1 MEGLGLLA
9 VLIVILV
16 ALPAFLYNMLV
27 TRKNQADNA
36 AASIDVYLKQRFDL
50 IPNLVSAVQ
59 AYMKHERETL
69 TQLTE
74 LRARA
79 MAPNV
84 SDTDKVAMDAQMTR
98 MLGGL
103 RVAAENYPELKASQ
117 NFIHLQGSMNEVEEK
132 VAAARRNFNGSV
144 TSYNNALQMFPANLL
159 AGVMGFKARPLFEIP
174 EAERQNPNVK
184 QLFAN

>member
-1 MEGLGLLA
+1 MEVGIVL
-9 VLIVILV
+9 LIVVV

-27 TRKNQADNA
+27 SRRNQADNA

-69 TQLTE
+69 VQLTE
-74 LRARA
+74 MRARA
-79 MAPNV
+79 MAGGQ
-84 SDTDKVAMDAQMTR
+84 SDSDKVAMDAQMTR
-98 MLGGL
+98 MLGGI
-103 RVAAENYPELKASQ
+103 RVAMENYPELKASQ
-117 NFIHLQGSMNEVEEK
+117 NFVHLQGSMNEVEEK

-144 TSYNNALQMFPANLL
+144 TAYNNALQMFPTNLV
-159 AGVMGFKARPLFEIP
+159 AGMLGFQARPLFEIP